1 MGFHKT
7 LSLLTLGVALA
18 ATSPAIVITQ
28 WNFNSKTPDG
38 NTATGT
44 TDPAI
49 GSGVAS
55 LIGGTTATFASGDA
69 SGGSTDPFTGDD
81 SAWNVTTFAAQG
93 QEGGRRGVRFDVS
106 TVGYE
111 SIVVSW
117 DHRHSNTS
125 SRFGRLEYTLDG
137 NAFTSAYLP
146 NDGLFDGNLGDTWF
160 NGRSFDL
167 SSISG
172 VANNPNFGFRIVA
185 VFAPRT
191 QAYQASSSSSTYST
205 SGTWRFDMVTV
216 SGNQIQSVPVPEPG
230 TLLLGIGALGAA
242 LGARRRRR

>member
-1 MGFHKT
+1 MGIRKT
-7 LSLLTLGVALA
+7 LSMLVLGVALA

-28 WNFNSKTPDG
+28 WNFNSKTPDA

-49 GSGVAS
+49 GLGTAS

-69 SGGSTDPFTGDD
+69 NGGSTDPATGDD
-81 SAWNVTTFAAQG
+81 SGWNVTTFAPQG
-93 QEGGRRGVRFDVS
+93 QQSGQRGVRFDVS

-111 SIVVSW
+111 QIVVSW
-117 DHRHSNTS
+117 DQRHSNSS
-125 SRFGRLEYTLDG
+125 SRFGRFEYTLNG
-137 NAFTSAYLP
+137 NVFTSAFLP

-167 SSISG
+167 SSIAG

-191 QAYQASSSSSTYST
+191 QAYQASSSTSTYAT

-242 LGARRRRR
+242 LGARRRR